1 MSVSISFYL
10 EVHQNNKWI
19 LLRWKQP
26 SELET
31 FFYEKNNHKWE
42 SKASVFYCDYGFI
55 NEFID
60 DYSQSF
66 DGLLDDVTPELK
78 RFLERDHNVY
88 GTGYF
93 DMERLSEYL
102 NEKRE
107 EMLENLI
114 LSRDYQIV
122 HKLNRI
128 EKKLF
133 GAKDTNPIDLSDQ
146 YYKSAKIRDI
156 YESYKEE
163 VCAAECLAAAIRR
176 FASAFF
182 VHVEDRDMRIVFKV
196 W

>member
-10 EVHQNNKWI
+10 EIHQNNKWM
-19 LLRWKQP
+19 LLNWKQP
-26 SELET
+26 TELET
-31 FFYEKNNHKWE
+31 FFCEKSNRKWE
-42 SKASVFYCDYGFI
+42 EKASVFYCDYGFI

-66 DGLLDDVTPELK
+66 DGLPDDVTPELK

-133 GAKDTNPIDLSDQ
+133 GAKDSNPIDLSDQ

-182 VHVEDRDMRIVFKV
+182 VHVEDRDMRIVFLV
-196 W
+196 R